1 MAFIGCTLQASSQ
14 FYAARM
20 PAVVVLLP
28 GLQRGN
34 VQSERPVMSQCPR
47 IRLSRSK
54 TCDQLWHF
62 NSCLIPD
69 TGIIRS
75 FEFASTYSPH
85 SARTFGDSNGPSQA
99 QWHLYF
105 EAVAAF
111 LSLEQ
116 VHPFKQTTPCGSFL
130 PATYP
135 YHWRS
140 KAWIF
145 SSMGCTPGILQRI
158 LHHLAVS
165 KSHAHVWF
173 FGQFLRLKCM
183 FRFFNL
189 GLHGTRQTCQE
200 PSMWVMCCFWAK
212 SCKIKIIS
220 YLS

>member
-28 GLQRGN
+28 GLQRGS

-62 NSCLIPD
+62 NSFLIPD

-75 FEFASTYSPH
+75 FEFGSKYSPH

-99 QWHLYF
+99 QRHLYF

-116 VHPFKQTTPCGSFL
+116 VHPFKQTTPCGSFFPCNL
-130 PATYP
+130 SISLKVKSMNLLFDGMYP
-135 YHWRS
+135 
-140 KAWIF
+140 
-145 SSMGCTPGILQRI
+145 PD
-158 LHHLAVS
+158 
-165 KSHAHVWF
+165 
-173 FGQFLRLKCM
+173 
-183 FRFFNL
+183 
-189 GLHGTRQTCQE
+189 
-200 PSMWVMCCFWAK
+200 
-212 SCKIKIIS
+212 SCKDICTILPSLNPTGTFDFLVSFWDWNACSVSLTWGCMERGKHVKNPAC
-220 YLS
+220 